1 MALTDIPT
9 GELASALREGE
20 EASAAELLALV
31 SSRDV
36 KIRESLAARE
46 DAPLTALL
54 HLAQDGRASVRE
66 ALAANAI
73 IAEANSVITLLS
85 QDRDIDVVLALVNN
99 MAIEPLRLRIMLDH
113 GKKKVREA
121 VELRLA
127 AR

>member
-9 GELASALREGE
+9 GQLAVALREGE

-66 ALAANAI
+66 ALAGNAI
-73 IAEANSVITLLS
+73 IAEANSVITLLA

-99 MAIEPLRLRIMLDH
+99 MAIEPLRLRILLDH

>member
-9 GELASALREGE
+9 GQLAVALREGE

-66 ALAANAI
+66 ALAGNAI
-73 IAEANSVITLLS
+73 IAEANSVITLLA

-99 MAIEPLRLRIMLDH
+99 KAIEPLRLRILLDH

-121 VELRLA
+121 VEQRLA

>member
-9 GELASALREGE
+9 GQLAVALREGE

-66 ALAANAI
+66 ALAGNAI
-73 IAEANSVITLLS
+73 IAEANSVIALLA
-85 QDRDIDVVLALVNN
+85 QDRDLDVVLALVNN
-99 MAIEPLRLRIMLDH
+99 MAIEPLRLRILLDH

-121 VELRLA
+121 VEKRLA

>member
-9 GELASALREGE
+9 GQLAVALREGE

>member
-9 GELASALREGE
+9 GQLALALREGE

-54 HLAQDGRASVRE
+54 HLAQDGRAAVRE
-66 ALAANAI
+66 ALAGNAI
-73 IAEANSVITLLS
+73 IAEANSVIALLA
-85 QDRDIDVVLALVNN
+85 QDRDLDVVLALVNN
-99 MAIEPLRLRIMLDH
+99 MAIEPLRLRILLDH

-121 VELRLA
+121 VEKRLA